1 MRIVVH
7 DFGGYPYPIELSRA
21 LARRG
26 HDVRHV
32 YCASLQTTPG
42 GAFKRRDD
50 DSDNFEIVPVKLKR
64 PLNKFSF
71 IQRWLQEN
79 EYGRRATEAV
89 LGFNPDVVL
98 SANTPLDAQRIL
110 QRACRH
116 SDVPFVFWVQDLLG
130 IAADRILRKKIP
142 LLGGLVGSYYLRL
155 EESLLRS
162 SDSVVLLTEDFIPIM
177 ERWGVSS
184 LRTHVIENWA
194 PLADLPQVPKNNP
207 WTEEK
212 GLKQSLNFV
221 YAGTLAMKHNPDLLL
236 QLALRL
242 RSHPEARLVVISQ
255 GPGADWLGQQKREQ
269 SLDNL
274 TIMGFEPFERMPEV
288 MGAADVLVA
297 ILEADAGVFSVPSK
311 VLAYLCAGKPLLLS
325 IPSENLASR
334 IVAEHD
340 AGRVVAP
347 EDVDGFVAEA
357 ERLAR
362 DSSMRSRLG
371 TKARKYAEETFQ
383 IETIAD
389 RFENVLKSTSYP
401 ARKSETTIAS
411 V

>member
-42 GAFKRRDD
+42 GAFKRRNDD
-50 DSDNFEIVPVKLKR
+50 LDNFEIVPIELKK

-71 IQRWLQEN
+71 RQRWWQEN
-79 EYGRRATEAV
+79 EYGRRATDIV

-98 SANTPLDAQRIL
+98 SANTPLDAQRRL
-110 QRACRH
+110 QRACRRNSIH
-116 SDVPFVFWVQDLLG
+116 FVFWVQDLLG
-130 IAADRILRKKIP
+130 IAAERILRKKIP
-142 LLGGLVGSYYLRL
+142 LVGGVVGSYYLRL
-155 EESLLRS
+155 EESLLRR
-162 SDSVVLLTEDFIPIM
+162 SDSVVLLTEDFTPIVQ
-177 ERWGVSS
+177 RWGVESH
-184 LRTHVIENWA
+184 RTHVIENWA
-194 PLADLPQVPKNNP
+194 PLADLPQAPKNNP

-212 GLKQSLNFV
+212 GLQRSLNFV

-242 RSHPEARLVVISQ
+242 RSHPDARLVVLSQ
-255 GPGADWLGQQKREQ
+255 GPGAEWLAQQKRERR
-269 SLDNL
+269 LDNL
-274 TIMGFEPFERMPEV
+274 TIMGFEPFARMPEV
-288 MGAADVLVA
+288 MGTADVLVA
-297 ILEADAGVFSVPSK
+297 ILEADAGVYSVPSK

-334 IVAEHD
+334 IVAIHE

-347 EDVDGFVAEA
+347 DDVEGFVAEA

-362 DSSMRSRLG
+362 DPLLRKRLG
-371 TKARKYAEETFQ
+371 ANARRYAEETFQ

-389 RFENVLKSTSYP
+389 RFENVLNSASYP
-401 ARKSETTIAS
+401 ARQSQTTIVS
-411 V
+411 N